1 MYYLFEMYYKLITV
15 QYYIVDCVSWVP
27 RLTLLNLQKIGLMN
41 TLSEQNLLICRGLTL
56 QEFEYNR
63 LLNDKQGKEQ
73 IFWTSFL

>member
-15 QYYIVDCVSWVP
+15 QYYIIDCVSWVP

-73 IFWTSFL
+73 IF

>member
-15 QYYIVDCVSWVP
+15 QYYIFDCVSWVP

-73 IFWTSFL
+73 IF